1 MQYTIL
7 IYEPEA
13 DFSARTDERRKEA
26 YWGAWRA
33 YHQALVEAGVILGG
47 G

>member
-13 DFSARTDERRKEA
+13 EFRARTDERRVKPEN
-26 YWGAWRA
+26 
-33 YHQALVEAGVILGG
+33 VEPAPRCTISA
-47 G
+47 

>member
-13 DFSARTDERRKEA
+13 EFRARSDGRRVKPKN
-26 YWGAWRA
+26 
-33 YHQALVEAGVILGG
+33 VEPAPRRTITA
-47 G
+47 